1 MPGVSR
7 AAEIKVMVV
16 DDHEVVRRGLI
27 GMLEAAREIKIV
39 AQAASASEAIRK
51 AKELKPDVVLLDIRL
66 PGQSGLDACRSLHA
80 QAPDSRV
87 LILTT
92 YDEEEYLF
100 EALKGGA
107 WGYLLK
113 TASYAELVEA
123 ITKVAAGKR
132 LISHSM
138 MDKLVTRF
146 AALALENA
154 RLEAGFSQD
163 ELDILRLLAEGVTN
177 KEIARRLHWSEVSIK
192 RKLQAIFDKLGVQDR
207 TRAVVEAMRQGLI

>member
-80 QAPDSRV
+80 QAAASRG

-123 ITKVAAGKR
+123 ITNVAAGKR

-146 AALALENA
+146 AGLALEKA
-154 RLEAGFSQD
+154 P
-163 ELDILRLLAEGVTN
+163 
-177 KEIARRLHWSEVSIK
+177 
-192 RKLQAIFDKLGVQDR
+192 LGR
-207 TRAVVEAMRQGLI
+207 GCW